1 MALTVGT
8 IKRKGVSDKK
18 VRVGR
23 GNASGKGTYA
33 TRGLKGQRSRSGGR
47 GGLKLRGF
55 KQTLQRVPKH
65 RGFKSGKIKPVNVTL
80 AQLNEAFAEGSTVTA
95 IKLQKR
101 GLAESIRHG
110 VKIIGSGKLTKKL
123 VISGCSATAGAKAAI
138 EAAGGNIVIS
148 N

>member
-1 MALTVGT
+1 MALSVGT

-33 TRGLKGQRSRSGGR
+33 TRGLKGQKSRSGGR

-65 RGFKSGKIKPVNVTL
+65 RGFKSGKIKPATVSL
-80 AQLNEAFAEGSTVTA
+80 SALNDAFAEGANVTA
-95 IKLQKR
+95 EKLQKK
-101 GLAESIRHG
+101 GMVDTARHG
-110 VKIIGSGKLTKKL
+110 VKIIGSGKLAKKL
-123 VISGCSATAGAKAAI
+123 AISGCMATAGAKEAI
-138 EAAGGNIVIS
+138 EKVGGS
-148 N
+148 LS